1 MAQLVSNLKVTQ
13 RSNGHQIFWFS
24 EAWLGS
30 LSKYEPYTYSQDIG
44 FEFYLLS

>member
-30 LSKYEPYTYSQDIG
+30 LSKYEPYTYSQNIG
-44 FEFYLLS
+44 FAFYLLS